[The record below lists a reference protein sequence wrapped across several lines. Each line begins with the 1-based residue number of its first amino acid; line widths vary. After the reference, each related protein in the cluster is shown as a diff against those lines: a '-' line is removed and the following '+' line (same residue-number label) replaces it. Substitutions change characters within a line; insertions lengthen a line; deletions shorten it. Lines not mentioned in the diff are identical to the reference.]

1 MKANKIS
8 LDKVQRDLS
17 QCESRLNE
25 LVAAGKGSDMDADL
39 DALGGELRSC
49 RLELDKVENRSG
61 DEWEDAKNAV
71 VRRLSGMRKSLRM
84 SVRRAI

>member
-39 DALGGELRSC
+39 DALGVELRSC